1 MKILMRIINFLT
13 QQFLL
18 RFDRQDCSRD
28 CNMITGEMY
37 DNHDL
42 HWSARQKSIGV
53 QPQLPLVTTHSK
65 LFTNSRTIMGMEDS
79 QQERHYAED
88 KIRLRKSSDV
98 SQPHRTAGIVVVD
111 TKSCLIRSS
120 TYSAN
125 QGPWMCVGSPCKCI
139 SA

>member
-1 MKILMRIINFLT
+1 
-13 QQFLL
+13 
-18 RFDRQDCSRD
+18 
-28 CNMITGEMY
+28 MITGEMY